1 MRLGRRIVAGFLV
14 FSALASVC
22 RAASDPAVQLGFP
35 PEVTGAMDGISPDRI
50 RAHVQFLADDLLEGR
65 ARARAAAISRRATSR
80 PNLRSTA

>member
-65 ARARAAAISRRATSR
+65 GTGTRGGDIAAR
-80 PNLRSTA
+80 